1 MESHYIWLIIGLTLL
16 ILEVVTGTFY
26 LLGFGSAA
34 IITAGLNYAFNL
46 NLTYSLFL
54 FAILS
59 PILIKL
65 YILTIRDKMKKNNVG
80 QSSDV
85 SVGRVG
91 TIISEKTLETLAEI
105 QFEVAVMG
113 SRKWFV
119 ISKDELKVGDTAKIK
134 SVDGNNLVVEKV

>member
-1 MESHYIWLIIGLTLL
+1 MESYYIWLIIGLTLL
-16 ILEVVTGTFY
+16 ILEVATGTFY

-65 YILTIRDKMKKNNVG
+65 YILTIRDKMKNNNVG

>member
-119 ISKDELKVGDTAKIK
+119 ISKDEFKVGDTAKIK